1 MDEIMSFNNEQSK
14 LTTNKLQ
21 YKPGDKTIFKVIN
34 ITN

>member
-21 YKPGDKTIFKVIN
+21 YKPGDSRQNYI
-34 ITN
+34 